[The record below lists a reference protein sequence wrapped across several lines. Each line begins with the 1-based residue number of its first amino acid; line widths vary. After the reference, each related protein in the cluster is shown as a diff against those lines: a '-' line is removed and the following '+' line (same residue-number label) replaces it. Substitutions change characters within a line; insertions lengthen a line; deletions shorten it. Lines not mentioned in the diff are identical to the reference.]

1 MYMYFFFAILF
12 SIANMYLMI
21 APYFVSIHK
30 KLLVDM
36 IFFSFYDKSQYIQ
49 NNYES
54 IQKMNQF

>member
-21 APYFVSIHK
+21 APYFVSICK

>member
-21 APYFVSIHK
+21 APYFVSIYK

>member
-1 MYMYFFFAILF
+1 MYMYFFLAILF

-21 APYFVSIHK
+21 APYFVSIYK